1 MSPPLHSSAWGLCL
15 ISLKSQFLNPN
26 RWPRRAERPYRPHA
40 VDGTGEAVVGNGGIS
55 CFDGPHGFTVKAT
68 KKIIF
73 CRHIFSSTQAACLV
87 RKWAQGAL
95 TGIQM
100 QQTSRKT
107 MNNQE
112 QKRNLLHRNQEL
124 QKRVRLGEG
133 APLRGPQ
140 HVPPGQWGT
149 QHSRALWEE
158 GPCGIPRVPQGKLEA
173 RKTLMEPQC
182 HVMHQHVSRKVQFT
196 KCHCWNDK
204 PAKSKCQSFP

>member
-1 MSPPLHSSAWGLCL
+1 MRGPLHSSAWGLCL

-26 RWPRRAERPYRPHA
+26 LWPRRAERPYRPHA

-73 CRHIFSSTQAACLV
+73 CRHIFFSTQAACLV
-87 RKWAQGAL
+87 RKWAQGTL
-95 TGIQM
+95 TDIQM

-124 QKRVRLGEG
+124 QKRVRFGEE
-133 APLRGPQ
+133 APLRGP
-140 HVPPGQWGT
+140 

-158 GPCGIPRVPQGKLEA
+158 GPCGIPRVPRGKLEA
-173 RKTLMEPQC
+173 SKTLSDGTPVPRYAPAHFKESPI
-182 HVMHQHVSRKVQFT
+182 HKVSLLE
-196 KCHCWNDK
+196 
-204 PAKSKCQSFP
+204 